1 VGDSDFNWPEIMNIR
16 REREDFGMPYMV
28 RVFQGAHQWAP
39 PEVFQDAIEWMQL
52 MTIPGL
58 HCS

>member
-1 VGDSDFNWPEIMNIR
+1 MNIR